1 MKRLIIILSIT
12 AFVTSSCKEYSK
24 GGSESENSNTAK
36 NMADSSEIQSDNS
49 NSMMSSMMKQMET
62 MNNMKTK
69 NDPDHDFAMMMKYHH
84 TAAKEMA
91 ELELLHGHHSE
102 IKSLAHKI
110 ITDQEKEIQEFD
122 KFLNSSPVE
131 NKPGNDKFF
140 NESMQMMKD
149 MPMDMNKPAT
159 DTDQQF
165 ITMMIPHHEQ
175 AISMSRIY
183 LRYAKKDN
191 LKTIANNIITTQQ
204 NEIKE
209 LKDLQAKSH

>member
-1 MKRLIIILSIT
+1 MKRLIIILSIIIS
-12 AFVTSSCKEYSK
+12 AISSCKENNK
-24 GGSESENSNTAK
+24 AGSESVNKNNAK
-36 NMADSSEIQSDNS
+36 NMADSSEMQSDNS
-49 NSMMSSMMKQMET
+49 NSMMSSMMKQMEA

-102 IKSLAHKI
+102 VKSLARKI
-110 ITDQEKEIQEFD
+110 ITDQDKEIQEFD
-122 KFLNSSPVE
+122 KFLKSSTVE

-149 MPMDMNKPAT
+149 MPMDMNKSAT

-175 AISMSRIY
+175 AIGMSRIY
-183 LRYAKKDN
+183 LRYAKNDN
-191 LKTIANNIITTQQ
+191 LKTMANKIITTQQ

>member
-12 AFVTSSCKEYSK
+12 AFVISSCKENSK
-24 GGSESENSNTAK
+24 GGSESENSNTAE
-36 NMADSSEIQSDNS
+36 NMADSSEMQSDNS
-49 NSMMSSMMKQMET
+49 NSMMSLMMKQMET
-62 MNNMKTK
+62 MNNMKTM

-91 ELELLHGHHSE
+91 ELELLQGHHSE
-102 IKSLAHKI
+102 VKSLARKI
-110 ITDQEKEIQEFD
+110 ITDQDKEIQEFD
-122 KFLNSSPVE
+122 KFLNSTPVE

-149 MPMDMNKPAT
+149 MPMDMNKSGI

-175 AISMSRIY
+175 AIGMSRIY

-191 LKTIANNIITTQQ
+191 LKTMANNIITTQQ

>member
-36 NMADSSEIQSDNS
+36 NMADSSEMQSDNS

-183 LRYAKKDN
+183 LRYDKKDN